1 MGPTKKT
8 NKMHVQHNKKSF
20 FFKHVALSEHF
31 YSIFPGGWYV
41 YQNSFLPFFVF
52 SEPQNL
58 NNENFKRNSMMVTLF
73 HLWYEILLFGKGV
86 LQKKLSSLM
95 IIFNFF

>member
-8 NKMHVQHNKKSF
+8 NKMHVQHKKKII

-41 YQNSFLPFFVF
+41 SQNSFLPLICVF
-52 SEPQNL
+52 WTAE
-58 NNENFKRNSMMVTLF
+58 
-73 HLWYEILLFGKGV
+73 YEWWKF
-86 LQKKLSSLM
+86 
-95 IIFNFF
+95 

>member
-31 YSIFPGGWYV
+31 YSIFPGG
-41 YQNSFLPFFVF
+41 
-52 SEPQNL
+52 
-58 NNENFKRNSMMVTLF
+58 
-73 HLWYEILLFGKGV
+73 
-86 LQKKLSSLM
+86 
-95 IIFNFF
+95 